1 MLVIINQNY
10 MKQFNNT
17 REKSLFIKPLGI
29 AKKAYTI
36 PQAQQIILDNE
47 ISLSLESSPPIGP
60 FESYSIPES
69 MQKQPYNDNL
79 A

>member
-1 MLVIINQNY
+1 
-10 MKQFNNT
+10 MKQLNNSE
-17 REKSLFIKPLGI
+17 EKSLCIKPLCMS
-29 AKKAYTI
+29 KRVYTT
-36 PQAQQIILDNE
+36 PQFQQIMLDNE
-47 ISLSLESSPPIGP
+47 ISLALESSPPIGP